1 MAPRRRRY
9 FLAGIAGA
17 LFSIPCVILAGI
29 AYTNAAVPFVV
40 FVVVAPLVV
49 AALSATW
56 FDAAAQRATPSR
68 SGLEIA
74 GCVGATLTC
83 LTCVALYSLL
93 LAITRGDSWIA
104 AFLIYAVTSLLMF
117 WPLLLIGGVLVG
129 LIASTKRFAPLT
141 IGSSD
146 RGARLR

>member
-9 FLAGIAGA
+9 FLAGIAGV
-17 LFSIPCVILAGI
+17 LFSTPSVILAAV
-29 AYTNAAVPFVV
+29 AYTNVAVPFVA

-49 AALSATW
+49 AALSAIW

-68 SGLEIA
+68 SGLAIA

-83 LTCVALYSLL
+83 LTSVALYSLL
-93 LAITRGDSWIA
+93 LAIAHGASLIA
-104 AFLIYAVTSLLMF
+104 TFLLYAVASLVLF

-129 LIASTKRFAPLT
+129 LIASTKRFAL
-141 IGSSD
+141 
-146 RGARLR
+146 